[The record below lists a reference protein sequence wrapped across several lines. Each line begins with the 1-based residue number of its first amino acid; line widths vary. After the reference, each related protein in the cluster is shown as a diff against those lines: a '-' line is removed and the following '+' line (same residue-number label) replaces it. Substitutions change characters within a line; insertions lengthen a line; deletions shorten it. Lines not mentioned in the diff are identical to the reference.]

1 MGGGGGPLAFLNKKT
16 WHTGS
21 LRVMEEVWKREQ
33 EHEKEQRHLEE
44 LKKQLDEERQIEEL
58 EKTATDAGHTKCE
71 VSPALLS
78 MEQIKETLKTSDCFG
93 HKIILFRYKRQ
104 SFAHDIGLEIY
115 AHY

>member
-44 LKKQLDEERQIEEL
+44 LKKQLDEERQLEEL
-58 EKTATDAGHTKCE
+58 EKAATDAGHTKWEMAMQTC
-71 VSPALLS
+71 SLQL
-78 MEQIKETLKTSDCFG
+78 TLQQG
-93 HKIILFRYKRQ
+93 
-104 SFAHDIGLEIY
+104 
-115 AHY
+115 